1 MVTQAQTSAH
11 TTARGEWRAWWP
23 LTLAALAGYSVLGL
37 QSYGIGPFVS
47 ELEREFGWSRT
58 QVMLG
63 VSISNGIGVFL
74 NILAGMLA
82 DRIGPRKVGMAG
94 VVIFCAVFALFG
106 TATGST
112 ANWLLLW
119 GMLAVGIVLI
129 QAPIWTSAVAA
140 RFDRSR
146 GLAMAVVLSGT
157 SITALVVPVLATW
170 LIGQHGWR
178 LAFAGV
184 AGTWIAMTLPIIFLW
199 FQDGRAAKGA
209 TPEERPA
216 EAPVLAGLTFREG
229 LRTRAFVCLIVSFG
243 AFSFYNM
250 SVATNIV
257 RLLAETGI
265 SDMQAAGIASA
276 LGLAGITGRLSVG
289 FLLDRFSAPLIGFI
303 SQMLPVLAC
312 AILLMDVSGVGALT
326 LAVVLFGLATGAE
339 VDVALYLATRHFGLK
354 AYAALFGAIITFG
367 AVNAAI
373 SPAVAGLIHDRT
385 GSYDGLLLAIM
396 AVMTVGAIAVALI
409 GPPRRVWNQGH

>member
-1 MVTQAQTSAH
+1 MASQAQTTAGSEWH
-11 TTARGEWRAWWP
+11 TWWP
-23 LTLAALAGYSVLGL
+23 LTLAALCGYSVLGL

-94 VVIFCAVFALFG
+94 VIVFCSVFALFG
-106 TATGST
+106 TATGTT

-119 GMLAVGIVLI
+119 GLLALGIVLI

-170 LIGQHGWR
+170 LIGLHGWR
-178 LAFAGV
+178 IAFAGV
-184 AGTWIAMTLPIIFLW
+184 AGTWIAVTLPIIFLW
-199 FQDGRAAKGA
+199 FQDGRSASRADDA
-209 TPEERPA
+209 PA

-229 LRTRAFVCLIVSFG
+229 LRTRAFVCLLISFG

-289 FLLDRFSAPLIGFI
+289 FLLDRFSAPLIGFV

-312 AILLMDVSGVGALT
+312 AILLMDVSGVAALT

-367 AVNAAI
+367 AINAAI
-373 SPAVAGLIHDRT
+373 SPAVAGIIHDRT
-385 GSYDGLLLAIM
+385 GSYDGLLFAIM

-409 GPPRRVWNQGH
+409 GQPRRAWNQGH

>member
-1 MVTQAQTSAH
+1 
-11 TTARGEWRAWWP
+11 
-23 LTLAALAGYSVLGL
+23 
-37 QSYGIGPFVS
+37 S

-74 NILAGMLA
+74 NILAGLLA
-82 DRIGPRKVGMAG
+82 DRIGPRKVGLAG
-94 VVIFCAVFALFG
+94 VVIFCAVFASFG
-106 TATGST
+106 TATGT
-112 ANWLLLW
+112 TTNWLVLW
-119 GMLAVGIVLI
+119 GLLALGIVLI

-140 RFDRSR
+140 RFDHSR
-146 GLAMAVVLSGT
+146 GFAMAVVLSGT

-170 LIGQHGWR
+170 LIDLHGWR

-184 AGTWIAMTLPIIFLW
+184 AGTWALAGLPILFLL
-199 FQDGRAAKGA
+199 FHDGRSARKRGEAAA
-209 TPEERPA
+209 P
-216 EAPVLAGLTFREG
+216 APVLAGFTFSEG
-229 LRTRAFVCLIVSFG
+229 IRTRAFICLIVSFG

-250 SVATNIV
+250 SIATNIV

-289 FLLDRFSAPLIGFI
+289 FLLDRFSAPTIGFF

-312 AILLMDVSGVGALT
+312 AILLTDAPGVAALT
-326 LAVVLFGLATGAE
+326 LAVVLFGFATGAE

-367 AVNAAI
+367 AINAAI
-373 SPAVAGLIHDRT
+373 SPAVAGMIHDRT
-385 GSYDGLLLAIM
+385 GSYDGLLMAIM
-396 AVMTVGAIAVALI
+396 VVMTIGALAVAVI
-409 GPPRRVWNQGH
+409 GRPRNDWGTGH

>member
-1 MVTQAQTSAH
+1 METKQSGSAL
-11 TTARGEWRAWWP
+11 AEWKAWWP
-23 LTLAALAGYSVLGL
+23 LTLAAMVGYSTLGL

-82 DRIGPRKVGMAG
+82 DRIGPRKVGLAG
-94 VVIFCAVFALFG
+94 VIIFCAVFASFG
-106 TATGST
+106 TATGT
-112 ANWLLLW
+112 TTNWLVLW
-119 GMLAVGIVLI
+119 GLLALGIVLI

-146 GLAMAVVLSGT
+146 GFAMAVVLSGT

-170 LIGQHGWR
+170 LIDLHGWR

-184 AGTWIAMTLPIIFLW
+184 AGTWALAGLPILFLL
-199 FQDGRAAKGA
+199 FHDGRSRRKGEAQAAA
-209 TPEERPA
+209 SV
-216 EAPVLAGLTFREG
+216 PVLAGFTFSEG
-229 LRTRAFVCLIVSFG
+229 IRTRAFVCLIVSFG

-250 SVATNIV
+250 SIATNIV

-289 FLLDRFSAPLIGFI
+289 FLLDRFSAPTIGFF

-312 AILLMDVSGVGALT
+312 AILLMDAPGVAALT
-326 LAVVLFGLATGAE
+326 LAVVLFGFATGAE

-373 SPAVAGLIHDRT
+373 SPAVAGMIHDGT
-385 GSYDGLLLAIM
+385 GSYDGLLMAIM
-396 AVMTVGAIAVALI
+396 VVMTIGALAVAVI
-409 GPPRRVWNQGH
+409 GKPRNDWGSGH